1 MKNREWMIGL
11 IVLLSII
18 VVALIVFLCV
28 ALNGNFK
35 LKKWAKKKSDTIIF
49 DQTYEQL
56 TIEKL
61 EILSIA
67 GDIRFEESID
77 EKVRV
82 VVYGENSEDLKVDF
96 RDDELR
102 IDYSQFKR
110 KNVFLGFGFY
120 SNDIVIYIPKNYE
133 KEINVE
139 ANYGDI
145 QMCGL
150 ENAVIRIKEDCG
162 DVVLGKAKDAF
173 VENHYGDIKIAEI
186 TNKVEIKSD
195 CGDVKIDSAS
205 IMEDSS
211 IINRFGDIKI
221 GKTNEVYIEAK
232 TDLGDVKVNQNSRH
246 ANVMLK
252 IENNCGDIKVEN

>member
-11 IVLLSII
+11 IILLSIL
-18 VVALIVFLCV
+18 VVVLIVFLCV

-35 LKKWAKKKSDTIIF
+35 HKKWAKKKSDTVIF
-49 DQTYEQL
+49 DESYEL
-56 TIEKL
+56 LEIENL
-61 EILSIA
+61 EILSVA
-67 GDIRFEESID
+67 GDIEFKESVD

-82 VVYGENSEDLKVDF
+82 VVYGENSEDLKVDLK
-96 RDDELR
+96 DNKLR
-102 IDYSQFKR
+102 IDYSQFER
-110 KNVFLGFGFY
+110 KNVFLGFHFY
-120 SNDIVIYIPKNYE
+120 GNDMVIYIPKNYE

-150 ENAVIRIKEDCG
+150 ENAVIRVNEDCG
-162 DVVLGKAKDAF
+162 DVVLEKVKNAF
-173 VENHYGDIKIAEI
+173 VKNHYGDIKIGEI
-186 TNKVEIKSD
+186 MNKVEIESD
-195 CGDVKIDSAS
+195 CGDVKIDSA
-205 IMEDSS
+205 MLKENSS

-232 TDLGDVKVNQNSRH
+232 TDLGDVKVSQNSRH
-246 ANVMLK
+246 ADVVVR